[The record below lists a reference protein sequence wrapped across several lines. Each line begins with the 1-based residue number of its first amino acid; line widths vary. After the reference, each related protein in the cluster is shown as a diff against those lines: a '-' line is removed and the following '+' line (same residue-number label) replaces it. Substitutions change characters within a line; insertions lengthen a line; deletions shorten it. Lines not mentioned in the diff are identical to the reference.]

1 MASSWWWKWMV
12 VVMGVLLVTPMGYGW
27 GYRGWGPL

>member
-1 MASSWWWKWMV
+1 MASSWWWMWM

>member
-1 MASSWWWKWMV
+1 MASSWWWKWM